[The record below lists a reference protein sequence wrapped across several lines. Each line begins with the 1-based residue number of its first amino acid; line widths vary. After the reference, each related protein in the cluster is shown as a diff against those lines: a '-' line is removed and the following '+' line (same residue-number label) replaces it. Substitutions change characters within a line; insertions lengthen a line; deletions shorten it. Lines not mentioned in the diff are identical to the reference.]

1 MSTAV
6 VPERSAES
14 SPRAK
19 ARIAGVFYLLTI
31 VMGVVAQGLVSERL
45 IVSGD
50 AAATATNILAHE
62 PLFRF
67 GFAVYLI
74 EMACQI
80 TMTAL
85 FYDLL
90 KPVSRSVS
98 MLAAIFGLIG
108 CTIKILSRLFFFA
121 PLLVL
126 GGAHYLTVFDARQ
139 LQALALLFLRVNHQ
153 AETIAMVFF
162 GLYAL
167 VKGYLVFKS
176 TFLPRILGL
185 FEVVGGLGWL
195 TYLYEPLAARLLPF
209 ILGVAAVGAASLV
222 LWLLVFGVN
231 EQRWKARADAAAA
244 SIWR

>member
-1 MSTAV
+1 MTK
-6 VPERSAES
+6 RMAES
-14 SPRAK
+14 SPRIK
-19 ARIAGVFYLLTI
+19 ARIAGGFYLLTI

-45 IVSGD
+45 MVSGD
-50 AAATATNILAHE
+50 AAATATNIMAHE
-62 PLFRF
+62 SLFRF

-98 MLAAIFGLIG
+98 RLAAIFGLIG

-126 GGAHYLTVFDARQ
+126 GGAHYLTVFDTRQ

-176 TFLPRILGL
+176 TFLPRILGV

-195 TYLYEPLAARLLPF
+195 TYLYEPLAARLLPL
-209 ILGVAAVGAASLV
+209 ILGVAAVGAASV
-222 LWLLVFGVN
+222 VFWLLVFGVN
-231 EQRWKARADAAAA
+231 EQRWKAQADAAAV